1 MATRIEQLARLER
14 LEKMRDSGV
23 SSTSVDGV
31 STQFRSMAELNQAIL
46 ILKRNLGMIRRRP
59 AYMSVFMGHR

>member
-1 MATRIEQLARLER
+1 MATRSEQLARLEL

-31 STQFRSMAELNQAIL
+31 QTSFRSLNELNQSIL
-46 ILKRNLGMIRRRP
+46 ILKRTLGQVRRKPRN
-59 AYMSVFMGHR
+59 MSVYMGHR